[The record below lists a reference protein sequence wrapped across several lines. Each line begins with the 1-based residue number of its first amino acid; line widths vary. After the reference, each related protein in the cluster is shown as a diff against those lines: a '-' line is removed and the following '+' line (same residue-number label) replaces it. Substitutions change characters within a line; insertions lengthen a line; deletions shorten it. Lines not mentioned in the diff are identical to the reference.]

1 MVLDGV
7 VGPALEVLRDERPA
21 VAVSGLEKYMACA
34 WMMTSSSFSVHF
46 DFFTEGHRWLYQLNI
61 FRSYRSRHC
70 LPTRPGISRAIFDQ
84 FLGPCAATSRVST
97 RSCTSLHGPRWIF
110 TSLIFFTIL
119 LAASAKDTP
128 AHSSPGST
136 ATASSSSSPRTG
148 APGRAAAFP
157 SLNYVPLPPTT
168 CAGNSRRGPGP

>member
-61 FRSYRSRHC
+61 FRITV
-70 LPTRPGISRAIFDQ
+70 P
-84 FLGPCAATSRVST
+84 
-97 RSCTSLHGPRWIF
+97 
-110 TSLIFFTIL
+110 
-119 LAASAKDTP
+119 DTACP
-128 AHSSPGST
+128 
-136 ATASSSSSPRTG
+136 
-148 APGRAAAFP
+148 
-157 SLNYVPLPPTT
+157 
-168 CAGNSRRGPGP
+168 RGPGSAARFSTSF